1 LDKSLKMLFIT
12 AEKITEITFWVKLN
26 VAVVASLEV
35 LEFRFSSSSL
45 HLANTGS
52 CLVGLHLAG

>member
-1 LDKSLKMLFIT
+1 MLFIT